1 MIIKM
6 SSVTLG
12 ILIMFT
18 TIVSV
23 LLLILGYKG
32 NVKVPAFAESYYSP
46 HLSNIVSSG
55 PPGRVSFHQ
64 WLTLTAVC

>member
-1 MIIKM
+1 
-6 SSVTLG
+6 
-12 ILIMFT
+12 MFT

-64 WLTLTAVC
+64 WLTLTAVS